1 MGGRREEPADPLR
14 DGALTIM
21 ADQPHLIWQC
31 ITCGELYDE
40 AAGLPDF
47 GIPPG
52 TRFADLPEDWI
63 CPACGSA
70 KADFMTVE
78 L

>member
-1 MGGRREEPADPLR
+1 MPEAPFKV
-14 DGALTIM
+14 
-21 ADQPHLIWQC
+21 WQC
-31 ITCGELYDE
+31 QTCGELYDE

-52 TRFADLPEDWI
+52 MRFVDLPDDWI

-70 KADFMTVE
+70 KSDF
-78 L
+78 LPYDL